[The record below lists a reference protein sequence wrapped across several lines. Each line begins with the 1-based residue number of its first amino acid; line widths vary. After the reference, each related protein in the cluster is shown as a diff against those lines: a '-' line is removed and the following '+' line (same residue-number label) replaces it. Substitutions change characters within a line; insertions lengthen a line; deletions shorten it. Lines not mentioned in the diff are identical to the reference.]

1 MHTARVAPERTD
13 KPARLAAVLCV
24 AGGKGGFMNYWDQLK
39 DPRWQKKRLERLSAE
54 GWQCMN
60 CCDKTET
67 LHVHHKRYVNGRA
80 PWEYEDVE
88 LDVLC
93 DGCHKYAHIIK
104 SQLDILMANASSLTE
119 ETTIGLMSGYA
130 VAGEMID
137 ESVAQALTVE
147 RKGDYELG
155 IAAWCL
161 EAMGHS
167 VIRQL
172 ISEFVRRRP
181 GFPAIERIVASW
193 SDEETEPDSAA

>member
-13 KPARLAAVLCV
+13 KPARLAAVLC
-24 AGGKGGFMNYWDQLK
+24 
-39 DPRWQKKRLERLSAE
+39 
-54 GWQCMN
+54 
-60 CCDKTET
+60 
-67 LHVHHKRYVNGRA
+67 
-80 PWEYEDVE
+80 
-88 LDVLC
+88 
-93 DGCHKYAHIIK
+93 
-104 SQLDILMANASSLTE
+104 
-119 ETTIGLMSGYA
+119 